1 MHCPQCMKGNKERKG
16 ILRERK
22 WAVGTRQSP
31 SRGEQ
36 KKPAI
41 EEKQPSIIIIKERKS
56 KNKRMRK
63 TIEKDI
69 QDILKQNEYRTHR
82 KAKQK

>member
-1 MHCPQCMKGNKERKG
+1 MHCPQCIRTKEERKG

-22 WAVGTRQSP
+22 QAAGTRQSP

-36 KKPAI
+36 KKPAK

-56 KNKRMRK
+56 KNNRMRK
-63 TIEKDI
+63 TTRKYKIY
-69 QDILKQNEYRTHR
+69 QNKNKYKTHR
-82 KAKQK
+82 KDKQK